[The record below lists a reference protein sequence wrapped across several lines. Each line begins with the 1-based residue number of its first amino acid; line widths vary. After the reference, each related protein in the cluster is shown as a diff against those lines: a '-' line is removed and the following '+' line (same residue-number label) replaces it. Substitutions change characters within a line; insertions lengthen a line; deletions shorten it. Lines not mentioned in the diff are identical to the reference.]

1 MLSQVAAIVVPRL
14 LAMMSRG
21 QVNRSREEIGAVADA
36 WAQPVSVPGVPNLFE
51 VSKDLYRSG
60 QPTAAGFRNLASLGI
75 RSCVSLRAHRSD
87 RSDARG
93 AAVLCVWRPILGRSV
108 SVEEIEEDIF
118 DLRFRLPRPV
128 LIHCYHGADR
138 TGLLCAAYRVL
149 VEGWTVEAAIQEMV
163 LGGYGFHQV
172 YHPYVTI
179 LQKLDVESM
188 RARLKRFAET
198 HASIGTDK
206 P

>member
-1 MLSQVAAIVVPRL
+1 MLSHVAAIVVPRL

-21 QVNRSREEIGAVADA
+21 QVNRSREEIGAAADA
-36 WAQPVSVPGVPNLFE
+36 WAQQVAVPGVPNLFK
-51 VSKDLYRSG
+51 VNDDLYRSG

-87 RSDARG
+87 RGDARG
-93 AAVLCVWRPILGRSV
+93 AAALCVWRPILGRSV
-108 SVEEIEEDIF
+108 SEEEIEEDIL

-138 TGLLCAAYRVL
+138 TGLLCAAYRML
-149 VEGWTVEAAIQEMV
+149 IENWTVEAAVQEMV

-188 RARLKRFAET
+188 RARLKRFAADNNLSDPE
-198 HASIGTDK
+198 
-206 P
+206 